1 MRLEAAYAAKR
12 PCLPLPARPNGLR
25 ALSDALIRFDDLACR
40 RGHRLLWRGVSGAL
54 GAGQALHVTGA
65 NGIGKSS
72 LIRILAGLLPPAAG
86 HVARSADAAM
96 IDEAHA
102 LDRDRTVAEALLFW
116 AAVDG
121 CAAGAVEQALERL
134 EIGHLTDVP
143 VRFLSTGQRKRAG
156 LARVVAS
163 DAPLWLLDEP
173 GNGLDRDG
181 IALLEALIAAHRAGG
196 GAVVVASHLSLDL
209 ADAAMLDLS
218 AHIPS
223 GEALWADEVTE

>member
-1 MRLEAAYAAKR
+1 MSA
-12 PCLPLPARPNGLR
+12 
-25 ALSDALIRFDDLACR
+25 ALISFDALACR

-54 GAGQALHVTGA
+54 EAGQALHVTGA

-86 HVARSADAAM
+86 RVERAANAAM
-96 IDEAHA
+96 IDEGHA
-102 LDRDRTVAEALLFW
+102 LDRDRTVAEALSFW

-121 CAAGAVEQALERL
+121 CAPVMVSQSLARL
-134 EIGHLTDVP
+134 EIAHLADVP

-156 LARVVAS
+156 LARVIAS
-163 DAPLWLLDEP
+163 AAPLWLLDEP

-181 IALLEALIAAHRAGG
+181 LSLLETLIAAHCAAG

-209 ADAAMLDLS
+209 PGGSALDLS
-218 AHIPS
+218 AHLPS
-223 GEALWADEVTE
+223 GEAIWADEAMTG